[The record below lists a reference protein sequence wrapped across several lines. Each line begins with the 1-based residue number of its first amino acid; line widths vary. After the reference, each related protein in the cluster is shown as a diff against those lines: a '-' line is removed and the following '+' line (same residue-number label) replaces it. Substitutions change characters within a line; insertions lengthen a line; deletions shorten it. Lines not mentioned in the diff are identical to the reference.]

1 MTDDFNKTML
11 LAIKI
16 LEEQPLDYVALAK
29 NFTMLYPFTTEN
41 IAGYIDLFDLQNKS
55 LLTVGSSLDQAFN
68 AIEANCRDITVLDL
82 NPQTKF
88 YYFLKTAAL
97 LELNRQE
104 FLEYLRFKDYPSV
117 FKDNRKVFNK
127 ETFNKLKKTLR
138 LLDYES
144 YLYWDELFENYSPIK
159 VRTSLFSLDEDRTNT
174 IVGCNKYLQT
184 EENYESLRSKI
195 KKYPPKF
202 ITADIYNAKLNRKYD
217 NIWLSNIF
225 YHLQDGESE
234 KIGFLTKKMVDA
246 LNENGKLLISYLYD
260 TVEDTR
266 YQEEWRDIYNLEKIS
281 ETLHEFSPTFEKFP
295 GISSLRFNNKD
306 FKDSILIYQKR

>member
-1 MTDDFNKTML
+1 MTDDFNKIML
-11 LAIKI
+11 MAIKTC
-16 LEEQPLDYVALAK
+16 EDQPLDYVALAK

-117 FKDNRKVFNK
+117 FKDNRKAFDK

-144 YLYWDELFENYSPIK
+144 YLYWDELFENYGPIK

-195 KKYPPKF
+195 KKYTPNF
-202 ITADIYNAKLNRKYD
+202 ITANIYDAKINRKYD
-217 NIWLSNIF
+217 SIWLSNIF
-225 YHLQDGESE
+225 YHLQAGESE

-246 LNENGKLLISYLYD
+246 LKENGKLLITYLYD
-260 TVEDTR
+260 TVEETA
-266 YQEEWRDIYNLEKIS
+266 YQEGWRDIYNLEEVYQVLKDY
-281 ETLHEFSPTFEKFP
+281 SPALENFP
-295 GISSLRFNNKD
+295 GVSSLRFSNKE
-306 FKDSILIYQKR
+306 FKDSVLVYQKK